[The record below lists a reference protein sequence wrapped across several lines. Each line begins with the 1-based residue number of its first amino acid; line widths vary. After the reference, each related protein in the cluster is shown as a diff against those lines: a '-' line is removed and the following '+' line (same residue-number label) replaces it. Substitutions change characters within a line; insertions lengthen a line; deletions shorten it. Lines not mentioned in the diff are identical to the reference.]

1 MISPKSSTI
10 LDKIK
15 KEYEYAIDP
24 LDFENTSL
32 IKYYYE
38 TIREKVSFDWDE
50 ITHTLMPIIDD
61 YKKI

>member
-24 LDFENTSL
+24 LDFENINIIMKLLGKKSVSIGMKLL
-32 IKYYYE
+32 IY
-38 TIREKVSFDWDE
+38 
-50 ITHTLMPIIDD
+50 
-61 YKKI
+61 